1 MEAARSKTIEQWF
14 VAIEQGQLVLPR
26 FQRRLAW
33 SDKQVIGLFEN
44 ILRKPALPIGVLLT
58 LEVSGEEPFKS
69 RPIFSAPEPKDT
81 PQLHLLDGQQ
91 RMSAL
96 WMALNNTFEDKVFY
110 VDFSEDE
117 EDEERDDNADY
128 VTVRKQRTYYR
139 DGKVYPR
146 WTEFTSETSYTNIV
160 PLYILRPGDEG
171 ANLMKMW
178 VAEMADGDQDLAFDL
193 MQRASDLRTRI
204 ASYPVP
210 FLFLGSE
217 ISKSTALD
225 VFINMNTSSTPLKA
239 FDIVVAQ
246 VEDAKGDSLHD
257 LVDELINENPSLAS
271 FSKPEDLV
279 LSVAALISGQ
289 APLKKNYLEAKFGE
303 KLSDN
308 WGRIQKGFK
317 RGLDHLK
324 DLKVFGD
331 KLVPSDTAIY
341 LLISL
346 WAMAKEGGDEEGN
359 ARNLIES
366 VFWRACLTD
375 RYGKTSATRGFQDFK
390 FLSTRLDKA
399 GDLNGCALFDNK
411 EYPLPSMEDYM
422 RAGWPSRKDRIPRA
436 IALLSLQRGAFDLKD
451 GSKAKTSNVNLRHW
465 HHIFPAGYLKKDR
478 NDSFV
483 TRALNCALISGQTN
497 QKFSAKPPEQYLRE
511 TADAS
516 DLGNKTLKK
525 ALKSHL
531 IPYKAMTTND
541 YEEFLKV
548 RAENIMKYVEKIIS
562 KY

>member
-69 RPIFSAPEPKDT
+69 RPIVSAPTPEGV

-96 WMALNNTFEDKVFY
+96 WMALNNSYDNKVFY
-110 VDFSEDE
+110 VDLSANE

-128 VTVRKQRTYYR
+128 VTIQKQKTHIR
-139 DGKVYPR
+139 DGKIYPR
-146 WTEFTSETSYTNIV
+146 WTEFTSETSFTDII
-160 PLYILRPGDEG
+160 PLHVLRPGDEG
-171 ANLMKMW
+171 AKAMKKW
-178 VAEMADGDQDLAFDL
+178 VAEMSDGDQDTAFDL
-193 MQRASDLRTRI
+193 MQKASDLRTRI

-210 FLFLGSE
+210 FLSLGSE

-257 LVDELINENPSLAS
+257 LVNGLIADNPSLAK

-279 LSVAALISGQ
+279 LSVAALVSGQ
-289 APLKKNYLEAKFGE
+289 APLKKNYLDSRFGE

-308 WGRIQKGFK
+308 WNEIETGFK

-341 LLISL
+341 LLIAL
-346 WAMAKEGGDEEGN
+346 WAKAKQGGDEEGN
-359 ARNLIES
+359 ARNLIERA
-366 VFWRACLTD
+366 FWRSCLSD
-375 RYGKTSATRGFQDFK
+375 RYGKTSATRGYQDFK
-390 FLSTRLDKA
+390 FLSTKLDKA
-399 GDLNGCALFDNK
+399 DGLKKCALFNN
-411 EYPLPSMEDYM
+411 ELYPLPTLEDYM
-422 RAGWPSRKDRIPRA
+422 RAGWPSRKDRIPRS
-436 IALLSLQRGAFDLKD
+436 IALLSLQNGALDLKD
-451 GSKAKTSNVNLRHW
+451 GSKAKPSNVSARHW

-478 NDSFV
+478 TDSFV

-516 DLGNKTLKK
+516 DLGEKALRK
-525 ALKSHL
+525 ALKSHI
-531 IPYKAMTTND
+531 IPYKTMMKND
-541 YEEFLKV
+541 YEKFLKA
-548 RAENIMKYVEKIIS
+548 RAKKIMDYVDTLNL
-562 KY
+562 